1 MPLPGTGLSA
11 YARQRRIDVVQ
22 AQRLDE
28 KRCSVDRLDAMK
40 TFARLVEV
48 GSFRKTADSLG
59 IQAAAVT
66 RAVQQLEAHLR
77 VSLVNRSSRKVSFTA
92 EGMQY
97 YERLKDVLG
106 AVEAL
111 EGEIGATKGRPQGEL
126 RVHVPPLG
134 GQNFIIPALGGFFAQ
149 FPDVRLDLRFSDR
162 PVDLNAEGVD
172 CVVRVGD
179 IRDPGL
185 VAVRIGTITLGTYA
199 SPAYLAR
206 NGTPHDPSDL
216 EHHYVVNGTSVDTG
230 RSTPFVFNK
239 GSERIE
245 IHGRHLVSVNDTRAS
260 IASGVAGLG
269 LIQVPSVLVREYVQ
283 AGQLS
288 EVLCNYRRDSMPV
301 HVAYLPT
308 RKRSAKVKAF
318 VNWTVALFSEM
329 ESLAQQWD
337 AEEAELCW
345 SKHGV
350 AAIRNR
356 PRLHRPPATNVR
368 MASRSGS
375 LQRSFCG
382 APTDARRSSLAS
394 RS

>member
-1 MPLPGTGLSA
+1 M
-11 YARQRRIDVVQ
+11 
-22 AQRLDE
+22 
-28 KRCSVDRLDAMK
+28 DRLDAMK

-77 VSLVNRSSRKVSFTA
+77 VVLVNRSTRNVSFTA

-97 YERLKDVLG
+97 YERLKDVLS
-106 AVEAL
+106 AVEEL
-111 EGEIGATKGRPQGEL
+111 EGDVSAGKGRPRGEL

-149 FPDVRLDLRFSDR
+149 YPDVRLDLRFSDR

-179 IRDPGL
+179 LRDEGL
-185 VAVRIGTITLGTYA
+185 VAVKIGTITLGTYA

-206 NGTPHDPSDL
+206 NGEPRVPSDL
-216 EHHYVVNGTSVDTG
+216 ENHYVVNGTSVDTG

-239 GSERIE
+239 GDDRIE

-260 IASGVAGLG
+260 IASGLAGLG
-269 LIQVPSVLVREYVQ
+269 LIQVPGVLVRDSVHSGE
-283 AGQLS
+283 LK
-288 EVLCNYRRDSMPV
+288 EVLCDYRADSVPV
-301 HVAYLPT
+301 HVAYLPS

-318 VNWTVALFSEM
+318 VHWTVALFSEM
-329 ESLAQQWD
+329 ESLADQWD
-337 AEEAELCW
+337 AEEAELSW
-345 SKHGV
+345 SKEGDAASAQA
-350 AAIRNR
+350 AAIASDAGARER
-356 PRLHRPPATNVR
+356 GGQPA
-368 MASRSGS
+368 
-375 LQRSFCG
+375 
-382 APTDARRSSLAS
+382 
-394 RS
+394 

>member
-1 MPLPGTGLSA
+1 M
-11 YARQRRIDVVQ
+11 
-22 AQRLDE
+22 
-28 KRCSVDRLDAMK
+28 DRLDAMK
-40 TFARLVEV
+40 TFARLVEI

-77 VSLVNRSSRKVSFTA
+77 VALVNRSTRKVSVTA

-97 YERLKDVLG
+97 YERLKDLLS
-106 AVEAL
+106 AVEEL
-111 EGEIGATKGRPQGEL
+111 EGEVAADKGRPRGEL

-149 FPDVRLDLRFSDR
+149 YPDVRLDLRFSDR

-179 IRDPGL
+179 IRDQGL
-185 VAVRIGTITLGTYA
+185 VAIKIGSITLGTYA

-206 NGTPHDPSDL
+206 NGEPRVPSDL
-216 EHHYVVNGTSVDTG
+216 ENHYVVNGTSVDTG
-230 RSTPFVFNK
+230 RNTPFVFNK
-239 GSERIE
+239 GSDRIE

-260 IASGVAGLG
+260 IASGLAGLG
-269 LIQVPSVLVREYVQ
+269 LIQVPGVLVREAVQ
-283 AGQLS
+283 SEQLQ
-288 EVLCNYRRDSMPV
+288 EVLCNYRRDSIPV
-301 HVAYLPT
+301 HVAYLPS

-345 SKHGV
+345 SKHGATASAQPTPV
-350 AAIRNR
+350 ESQAGARER
-356 PRLHRPPATNVR
+356 GGQPA
-368 MASRSGS
+368 
-375 LQRSFCG
+375 
-382 APTDARRSSLAS
+382 
-394 RS
+394 

>member
-1 MPLPGTGLSA
+1 MDA
-11 YARQRRIDVVQ
+11 
-22 AQRLDE
+22 
-28 KRCSVDRLDAMK
+28 VDRLDAMK
-40 TFARLVEV
+40 TFARLIEV

-77 VSLVNRSSRKVSFTA
+77 LVLVNRSTRKVSFTA

-106 AVEAL
+106 AVEDL
-111 EGEIGATKGRPQGEL
+111 EGEVVAGKGRPRGEL

-149 FPDVRLDLRFSDR
+149 YPDVRLDLRFSDR

-179 IRDPGL
+179 LRDPGL
-185 VAVRIGTITLGTYA
+185 VAIRIGAITLGTYA

-206 NGTPHDPSDL
+206 NGEPTVPSDL
-216 EHHYVVNGTSVDTG
+216 ETHYVVNGTSVDNG

-239 GSERIE
+239 GADRIE

-260 IASGVAGLG
+260 IASGMAGLG
-269 LIQVPSVLVREYVQ
+269 LIQVPSVLVRDAVQ
-283 AGQLS
+283 AGELK
-288 EVLCNYRRDSMPV
+288 EVLCNFRRDSMPV
-301 HVAYLPT
+301 HVAYLPS
-308 RKRSAKVKAF
+308 RKRSATVKAF

-329 ESLAQQWD
+329 ESLAQEWD
-337 AEEAELCW
+337 AEQAELCW
-345 SKHGV
+345 SKHGASASAQSKT
-350 AAIRNR
+350 AAPDAQTRER
-356 PRLHRPPATNVR
+356 GGQPA
-368 MASRSGS
+368 
-375 LQRSFCG
+375 
-382 APTDARRSSLAS
+382 
-394 RS
+394 